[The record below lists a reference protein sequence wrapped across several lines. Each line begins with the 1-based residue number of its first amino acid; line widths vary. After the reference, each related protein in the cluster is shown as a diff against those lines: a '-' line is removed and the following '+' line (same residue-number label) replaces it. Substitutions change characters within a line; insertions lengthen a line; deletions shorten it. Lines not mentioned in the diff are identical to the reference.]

1 MKLDITE
8 LLREWEYDPDN
19 YIRVVRLKDG
29 REVLQVRQPLGIEQ
43 YELNGRPDGKKP
55 FQKESVLRE
64 YLDRQEY
71 HKLLFSTDENFKL
84 NYEDFILLQDEG
96 MLYYARYLLL
106 YQIGDYQRTV
116 RDTEHNLAICDFVD
130 KYLPDLEVKNELL
143 QYRPYILKINAISRA
158 MIKIQKKSK
167 NAAREILKSAIDYIQ
182 NIPDINT
189 PTFKIEKHR
198 SLDSLRTTLL
208 EISEGDFSNIEKME
222 IELSKAVEEENYERA
237 AELRDQIQK
246 LKKERTIE

>member
-1 MKLDITE
+1 
-8 LLREWEYDPDN
+8 
-19 YIRVVRLKDG
+19 
-29 REVLQVRQPLGIEQ
+29 
-43 YELNGRPDGKKP
+43 
-55 FQKESVLRE
+55 
-64 YLDRQEY
+64 
-71 HKLLFSTDENFKL
+71 
-84 NYEDFILLQDEG
+84 